1 MAYDITCQTHTHTY
15 MHIKVFETMQ
25 RKKKKLYLNGLSTI
39 KWTHFFFFFFPVE
52 TSVTKDVN
60 KVFLRVGIFL
70 DDSDMIVYKEM
81 CSTKR

>member
-1 MAYDITCQTHTHTY
+1 MDS
-15 MHIKVFETMQ
+15 V
-25 RKKKKLYLNGLSTI
+25 LLNGHT
-39 KWTHFFFFFFPVE
+39 FFFFFFPLE